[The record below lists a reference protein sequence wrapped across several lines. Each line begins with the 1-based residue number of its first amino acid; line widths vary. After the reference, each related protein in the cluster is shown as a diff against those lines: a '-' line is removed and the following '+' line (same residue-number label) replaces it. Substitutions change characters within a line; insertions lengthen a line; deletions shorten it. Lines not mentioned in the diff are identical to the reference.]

1 MMFKCLWR
9 QYVKKGAILICASFR
24 EKYALLQISV
34 MYIYIYIYTVYLT
47 EIYIYIYIIYSL
59 GVLLDYLSLNIKHIH
74 FYQQLNKSEVR
85 GEMATSQTTHIHT
98 YYQTFTYSTA

>member
-1 MMFKCLWR
+1 MSLEAVC
-9 QYVKKGAILICASFR
+9 KKTCNFNLASFG
-24 EKYALLQISV
+24 EKYGLLQISV
-34 MYIYIYIYTVYLT
+34 MYIYIYIYIYCIFNGN
-47 EIYIYIYIIYSL
+47 IYIHIYIIYSL

-98 YYQTFTYSTA
+98 Y